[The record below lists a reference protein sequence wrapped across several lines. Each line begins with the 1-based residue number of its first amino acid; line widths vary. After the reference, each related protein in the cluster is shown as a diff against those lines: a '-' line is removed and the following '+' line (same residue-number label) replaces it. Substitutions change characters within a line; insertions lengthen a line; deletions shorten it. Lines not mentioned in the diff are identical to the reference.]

1 MNPGGHRRRPA
12 IGWRRVWDRWIG
24 LLLRFYPR
32 RFRERFGDDLRA
44 QYAPAGRPSL
54 RGAMTAFRDLV
65 TGGIGARSDDA
76 RTAWRAAALPGLDA
90 IRVDARHIVRGLRRR
105 PLFPLA
111 VVSTLA
117 LAGGL
122 TAVVFAILDTT
133 LLRPLPYSDAGRLVS
148 IGNKWIGFDHAY
160 LSIPEFLD
168 YRTRN
173 RSLESI
179 AAYTSASFNMVTSHE
194 GPERLLGARVTAS
207 FFDVLGVRP
216 VLGRVFTADEDHSGL
231 PRVVVLSYGLWSRR
245 FGADR
250 SLLGTRLT
258 FDWGTSEV
266 IGVMPPE
273 LRLPDAYTDLW
284 IPLSINTASPGSRG
298 NHSRQ
303 VIARMKPD
311 VGLEQTR
318 ADLHHLAID
327 LQREHPESY
336 PTGSGWDAS
345 VRGLRDHLFGD
356 LRTPLSLLMTAV
368 LFVVLIACA
377 NVANLMAARAS
388 ERRHELATRLA
399 LGAPRLRLVQHA
411 LIEGILM
418 GVSGGAAGLALGSG
432 VLQLLRSGLPERL
445 PVPDHIAT
453 DLRVAAFAVGVTACA
468 GVLASLAT
476 LRARQMPTLSAHRG
490 SSDAGANRIRVFL
503 TASQIAIATFLLVV
517 GGAALRG
524 FTDLVQQ
531 DPGVATERIA
541 TARVTA
547 LSRYA
552 QLDAL
557 AGYFDRI
564 VTSVAQA
571 PAVMHAGLISVLP
584 LSGDTSDRVF
594 VVERRAVPG
603 QPPPNEQLRVVG
615 GEYFQALGIPLIAG
629 RYFDRRDGPSG
640 ERVAIISWLAA
651 TKYWGDQ
658 NPIGSRINFDSST
671 AREPWTTIV
680 GVVGDIRH
688 RGLDSSF
695 VPVIY
700 VPVGQFPERSLTV
713 VARLEPSGPSDP
725 RLIAEAV
732 RAVDNSQPVF
742 AQLTMDDWVAR
753 SVAEPR
759 FNLTLLTLFALL
771 AIALTAVGIYGVMT
785 AMVTRRTRELGVRL
799 ALGAR
804 PATLL
809 RVVLRHGAFITGVGL
824 MIGLVASRIAS
835 AFMGAVLL
843 GARAID
849 PVMIVSVTGI
859 VLGVALLACFV
870 PARRAMRVDPI
881 VALRTE

>member
-1 MNPGGHRRRPA
+1 VNPRGHRRRPA
-12 IGWRRVWDRWIG
+12 IGWQHVWDRWIG

-44 QYAPAGRPSL
+44 QYAPAGRPTL
-54 RGAMTAFRDLV
+54 RGAMTAFRDLLKS
-65 TGGIGARSDDA
+65 GLGARTDDA
-76 RTAWRAAALPGLDA
+76 RTTWRTAALPGLDA
-90 IRVDARHIVRGLRRR
+90 MRVDSRHIVRGLRRR

-148 IGNKWIGFDHAY
+148 IGNKWIGFDHAS

-179 AAYTSASFNMVTSHE
+179 AAYTSGSFNMVTSHE

-216 VLGRVFTADEDHSGL
+216 VLGRVFTADEDRPGL
-231 PRVVVLSYGLWSRR
+231 PRVVVLSHGLWSRR
-245 FGADR
+245 FGADP
-250 SLLGTRLT
+250 SVLGTRLT

-273 LRLPDAYTDLW
+273 LRLPGADTELW
-284 IPLSINTASPGSRG
+284 VPLSINTASPGSRG
-298 NHSRQ
+298 NHNRQ

-311 VGLEQTR
+311 VGLEQAR
-318 ADLHHLAID
+318 AELRHLAIE
-327 LQREHPESY
+327 LQREHPDSY

-377 NVANLMAARAS
+377 NVTNLMAARAS

-411 LIEGILM
+411 LIEGLLM
-418 GVSGGAAGLALGSG
+418 GVTGGAAGLALGSG
-432 VLQLLRSGLPERL
+432 VLRLLRSGLPERL

-476 LRARQMPTLSAHRG
+476 LRARQMPMLGAHRG
-490 SSDAGANRIRVFL
+490 SSDTGANRIRVVL
-503 TASQIAIATFLLVV
+503 TASQIAIATFLLVA
-517 GGAALRG
+517 GAAALRG
-524 FTDLVQQ
+524 FAALVRQ

-564 VTSVAQA
+564 VTSVAQT
-571 PAVMHAGLISVLP
+571 PGVMHAGLVSILP
-584 LSGDTSDRVF
+584 LSGDTSDRLF
-594 VVERRAVPG
+594 VVEGRVVPG
-603 QPPPNEQLRVVG
+603 QPSPGEQLRAVG

-640 ERVAIISWLAA
+640 EPVAIISRLAA

-658 NPIGSRINFDSST
+658 HPVGSRINFSSR
-671 AREPWTTIV
+671 ASEPWITIV

-700 VPVGQFPERSLTV
+700 VPVSQLPERSLTV
-713 VARLEPSGPSDP
+713 VARLEPSWQGGG

-732 RAVDNSQPVF
+732 RAVDNAQPVF
-742 AQLTMDDWVAR
+742 AELMMDDWVAR
-753 SVAEPR
+753 SIAEPR

-835 AFMGAVLL
+835 AFMGAVLI

-859 VLGVALLACFV
+859 VLGVALFACFV

>member
-1 MNPGGHRRRPA
+1 MNRPGHGRRPA
-12 IGWRRVWDRWIG
+12 IGWQRVWDRWIG

-44 QYAPAGRPSL
+44 QYAQEGRPSL

-76 RTAWRAAALPGLDA
+76 RTAWRAAASPGLDA
-90 IRVDARHIVRGLRRR
+90 IRVDTRHIVRGLRRR

-133 LLRPLPYSDAGRLVS
+133 LLRPLPYSDAGSLIS
-148 IGNKWIGFDHAY
+148 IGNTWTGFDHAY

-216 VLGRVFTADEDHSGL
+216 VLGRVFTADEDQPGL
-231 PRVVVLSYGLWSRR
+231 PRVVVLSHGLWSRR
-245 FGADR
+245 FGAAR
-250 SLLGTRLT
+250 SVLGTRLT

-273 LRLPDAYTDLW
+273 LRLPDANTELW
-284 IPLSINTASPGSRG
+284 VPLSINTASPGSRG

-303 VIARMKPD
+303 VIARMKPN

-318 ADLHHLAID
+318 ADLHHLAIE

-336 PTGSGWDAS
+336 PTGSGWGTS
-345 VRGLRDHLFGD
+345 VLGLRDHLFGD

-411 LIEGILM
+411 LIEGILL
-418 GVSGGAAGLALGSG
+418 GVAGGAAGLALGSG

-453 DLRVAAFAVGVTACA
+453 DLRVAAFAIGVTACA

-490 SSDAGANRIRVFL
+490 SSDASANRIRVFL
-503 TASQIAIATFLLVV
+503 TASEIAIATFLLVA

-524 FTDLVQQ
+524 FADLVQQ

-552 QLDAL
+552 QLEAL
-557 AGYFDRI
+557 TGYFDRI

-571 PAVMHAGLISVLP
+571 PGVRHAGLVSLLP
-584 LSGDTSDRVF
+584 LSGDTSDSVF
-594 VVERRAVPG
+594 VVEGRAVPG
-603 QPPPNEQLRVVG
+603 QPPPDEQLRTVG

-640 ERVAIISWLAA
+640 ERVAIISRLAA

-658 NPIGSRINFDSST
+658 HPVGSRINFSST
-671 AREPWTTIV
+671 ASEPWTTIV

-700 VPVGQFPERSLTV
+700 VPVSQFPERSLTV
-713 VARLEPSGPSDP
+713 VARLEPSGPSHP

-742 AQLTMDDWVAR
+742 AQLTMDDWVAL
-753 SVAEPR
+753 SIAELR

-824 MIGLVASRIAS
+824 TIGLLASAIAS
-835 AFMGAVLL
+835 ALMGAVLL

-849 PVMIVSVTGI
+849 SVMIVSVTGI
-859 VLGVALLACFV
+859 VLGVALFACFV

>member
-1 MNPGGHRRRPA
+1 MNPRGHRRRPA
-12 IGWRRVWDRWIG
+12 IGWQRVWDRWIG

-76 RTAWRAAALPGLDA
+76 RTAWRAAASPGFDA
-90 IRVDARHIVRGLRRR
+90 IRVDSRHIVRGLRRR

-148 IGNKWIGFDHAY
+148 IGNKWIGFDHASV
-160 LSIPEFLD
+160 SIPEFLD

-216 VLGRVFTADEDHSGL
+216 VLGRVFTADEDRPGL
-231 PRVVVLSYGLWSRR
+231 PRVVVLSHGLWSRR
-245 FGADR
+245 FGADP
-250 SLLGTRLT
+250 SVLGTRLT

-273 LRLPDAYTDLW
+273 LRLPGADTELW
-284 IPLSINTASPGSRG
+284 VPLSINTASPGSRG

-318 ADLHHLAID
+318 ADLHDLGIE
-327 LQREHPESY
+327 LQREHPDSY
-336 PTGSGWDAS
+336 PTGSGWDTS

-411 LIEGILM
+411 LIEGLLM
-418 GVSGGAAGLALGSG
+418 GVTGGAAGLALGSG
-432 VLQLLRSGLPERL
+432 VLQGLRSSLPERL

-476 LRARQMPTLSAHRG
+476 LRARQMPTLGAHRG

-503 TASQIAIATFLLVV
+503 TASQIAIATFLLVA

-524 FTDLVQQ
+524 FADLMQQ

-571 PAVMHAGLISVLP
+571 PGVMHAGLISILP
-584 LSGDTSDRVF
+584 LSGDTSDRLF
-594 VVERRAVPG
+594 VVEGRPCPASRDPTSNCAPSAAI
-603 QPPPNEQLRVVG
+603 
-615 GEYFQALGIPLIAG
+615 FQALGIPLIAG
-629 RYFDRRDGPSG
+629 RYFNRRDGPSG
-640 ERVAIISWLAA
+640 ERVAIISRLAA

-658 NPIGSRINFDSST
+658 HPVGSRINFSST
-671 AREPWTTIV
+671 GSEPWITIV

-700 VPVGQFPERSLTV
+700 VPVSQVPERSLTV
-713 VARLEPSGPSDP
+713 VARLEPSGPSHP

-742 AQLTMDDWVAR
+742 AELTMDDWVAR
-753 SVAEPR
+753 SIAEPR

-771 AIALTAVGIYGVMT
+771 AIALTAVSIYGVMT
-785 AMVTRRTRELGVRL
+785 AMVTRRTRGLGVRL

-809 RVVLRHGAFITGVGL
+809 RVVLRHGAS
-824 MIGLVASRIAS
+824 SR
-835 AFMGAVLL
+835 
-843 GARAID
+843 
-849 PVMIVSVTGI
+849 
-859 VLGVALLACFV
+859 ALA
-870 PARRAMRVDPI
+870 
-881 VALRTE
+881 

>member
-1 MNPGGHRRRPA
+1 
-12 IGWRRVWDRWIG
+12 
-24 LLLRFYPR
+24 
-32 RFRERFGDDLRA
+32 
-44 QYAPAGRPSL
+44 
-54 RGAMTAFRDLV
+54 
-65 TGGIGARSDDA
+65 
-76 RTAWRAAALPGLDA
+76 
-90 IRVDARHIVRGLRRR
+90 
-105 PLFPLA
+105 
-111 VVSTLA
+111 
-117 LAGGL
+117 
-122 TAVVFAILDTT
+122 
-133 LLRPLPYSDAGRLVS
+133 
-148 IGNKWIGFDHAY
+148 
-160 LSIPEFLD
+160 
-168 YRTRN
+168 
-173 RSLESI
+173 
-179 AAYTSASFNMVTSHE
+179 
-194 GPERLLGARVTAS
+194 
-207 FFDVLGVRP
+207 
-216 VLGRVFTADEDHSGL
+216 
-231 PRVVVLSYGLWSRR
+231 
-245 FGADR
+245 
-250 SLLGTRLT
+250 
-258 FDWGTSEV
+258 
-266 IGVMPPE
+266 MPPE
-273 LRLPDAYTDLW
+273 LRLPGADTELW
-284 IPLSINTASPGSRG
+284 VPLSINTASPGSRG

-318 ADLHHLAID
+318 ADLHHLGIE
-327 LQREHPESY
+327 LQREHPDSY
-336 PTGSGWDAS
+336 PTGSGWDTS

-388 ERRHELATRLA
+388 ERRHEFATRLA

-411 LIEGILM
+411 LIEGLLM
-418 GVSGGAAGLALGSG
+418 GVTGGAAGLALGSG
-432 VLQLLRSGLPERL
+432 VLQLLRSSLPERL

-476 LRARQMPTLSAHRG
+476 LRARQMPTLGAHRG

-503 TASQIAIATFLLVV
+503 TASQIAIATFLLVA

-524 FTDLVQQ
+524 FADLVQQ

-564 VTSVAQA
+564 VTSVAEA
-571 PAVMHAGLISVLP
+571 PGVMHAGLISILP
-584 LSGDTSDRVF
+584 LSGDTSDRLF
-594 VVERRAVPG
+594 VVEGRAVPG
-603 QPPPNEQLRVVG
+603 QPRPDEQLRAVG

-640 ERVAIISWLAA
+640 ERVAIISRLAA

-658 NPIGSRINFDSST
+658 HPVGSRINFSST
-671 AREPWTTIV
+671 ASEPWITIV

-700 VPVGQFPERSLTV
+700 VPVSQVPERSLTV
-713 VARLEPSGPSDP
+713 VARLEPSGPSHP

-742 AQLTMDDWVAR
+742 AELTMDDWVAR
-753 SVAEPR
+753 SIAEPR

-849 PVMIVSVTGI
+849 PIMIVSVTGI
-859 VLGVALLACFV
+859 VLGVALFACFV